1 MSSLYG
7 VRDCHIE
14 APVRMNEL
22 LIQGWGGPSVA
33 RGDHLR
39 RHGRSGGT
47 NFGGDQLSRDSPT
60 YELQEESLLFH
71 SAVDI

>member
-22 LIQGWGGPSVA
+22 LIQGWGGGGPSVA

-47 NFGGDQLSRDSPT
+47 K
-60 YELQEESLLFH
+60 Y
-71 SAVDI
+71 SAVDGPGGPILGGTNYRVTD